1 MANFNL
7 AFLLIKHSEGGYAND
22 PTDRGGETYVG
33 ISRKFWPQW
42 SGWKTIDQYKLKN
55 GFPLNLRDDVEL
67 SNLVKKFYKENFWDK
82 IKGDF
87 LNSQKI
93 ANLLL
98 DAAVNEGIT
107 PAVKRAQLL
116 CGLPKKG
123 SVDSILLNK
132 LNNYK

>member
-42 SGWKTIDQYKLKN
+42 PGWNTIEQCKLKK

-87 LNSQKI
+87 LSSQKI

-98 DAAVNEGIT
+98 DAAVNEGIV

-116 CGLPKKG
+116 CGLPQTG

-132 LNNYK
+132 LNNLS